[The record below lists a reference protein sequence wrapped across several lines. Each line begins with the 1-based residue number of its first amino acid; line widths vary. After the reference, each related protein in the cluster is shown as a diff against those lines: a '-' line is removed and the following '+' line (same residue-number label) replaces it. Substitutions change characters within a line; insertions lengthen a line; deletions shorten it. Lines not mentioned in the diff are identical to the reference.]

1 MSKDMK
7 CEGIEYT
14 DFRNEKLD
22 EPNTIPPEMYNPKIK
37 ADINAIP
44 DIEQMTTNVIELMD
58 DLEKPEYKLL
68 ASNSFGTLLNKLYEK
83 YDEEIMDDNGKK
95 IKNSKYIPYKLI
107 NILSDP
113 DRTPKEKHDDVV
125 NMLEMFERL
134 EKCKNNGA
142 NIQEEFELFRE
153 KLKERHVYPK
163 FGGKEKFEKEINSVE
178 PKKRHRRTK
187 KTFRK

>member
-1 MSKDMK
+1 MSQDMK

-14 DFRNEKLD
+14 DFSTEKLD
-22 EPNTIPPEMYNPKIK
+22 ESNTIPPEMYNPKIK
-37 ADINAIP
+37 ADVNAIP

-68 ASNSFGTLLNKLYEK
+68 ASNSFGSLLNKLYEK
-83 YDEEIMDDNGKK
+83 YDEEITNDNGEK

-107 NILSDP
+107 NILADP

-134 EKCKNNGA
+134 EKCKKNGA
-142 NIQEEFELFRE
+142 NIKEQFEEFRE
-153 KLKERHVYPK
+153 GLKERHVYPK
-163 FGGKEKFEKEINSVE
+163 FGGKEKFEKTLNSGE
-178 PKKRHRRTK
+178 NKRHRRTK